1 MIDYDCR
8 DDLSISQNF
17 YKHVH
22 FYSPFTNSESY
33 TLDDDD
39 GKRVPTLRSHKYM
52 SPFKHCVSFNTA
64 PMRTENADEIDKKY
78 STEFPGVQL
87 PKEYRRGNFLS
98 DKYAISRF
106 LASSLREYPIS
117 QSRSEHSSFDMDGH
131 SGGSNFSSSF
141 DKRSRR
147 TEQGKKMMQMVRK
160 FGITEE
166 KKIVREDYPS
176 RPSTTND
183 SIVISR
189 ESQEWSRFWK
199 LRRDRYNERV
209 DEDKFAKFF
218 VYPEVLFK
226 SEIDAEERLHKRQ
239 AAKWMDTDG
248 YTPISKDT
256 KRKIMALSEVV
267 GSTNLP
273 RVILCR
279 IDGRKHT
286 WVALDWLITMFI
298 QGVDH
303 IVIVTNLPAFRW
315 SHRASKSNVS
325 LNRHGYNSEADPRL
339 RDDTNDGVQ
348 HNVWERVYERGYDRD
363 MLKRTADK
371 IWEYVETLLFIAG
384 ANRMSD
390 NPVKVTIEITIG
402 KTMDTMCDMI
412 NIYTPD
418 LIVVG
423 NMNTE
428 SLTKWKSQYFSD
440 LVYSK
445 YPIPVIEVPVLMM
458 NAFEKALV
466 REAARLGRFN
476 NSNIEQRLVPRETV
490 VESKQKDQQKVS
502 VSQSSKDD
510 TCQVYMETLDLIIK
524 RSLKT
529 APKVPEISHIRRQMV
544 DIAASP
550 SMSSLPYTV
559 AGIPTAGI
567 GTPTATAM
575 TSSSTPVDASFRQ
588 SKSSL
593 VASATATGTTVT
605 TRPLTSITS
614 SQMRQMY
621 NRSKLL
627 SQQHAFKSSTAIP
640 YHGPSGNRLSKVTSD
655 PTGRPH
661 VNAVQSNTSLPIR
674 RVVTNTGNSSNAS
687 IDTSLSTST
696 GTSTGASTNTNTST
710 GVKTKGRT
718 TTGTPSSLRFGWPL
732 RRAKSDHGSER
743 CENSITEQLLDN
755 NDDIQ
760 PVLSEGNRRSN
771 GMNGSN
777 SHIRTRRS
785 SHPLSR
791 RSVTGRGGSILD
803 AVESAAHTGGLGQR
817 RWSDERRSNKS
828 VGFFSSFFKK
838 GKN

>member
-1 MIDYDCR
+1 MIEYDCR
-8 DDLSISQNF
+8 DDLSISQNY
-17 YKHVH
+17 YKHVRL
-22 FYSPFTNSESY
+22 YSPFVKSESY
-33 TLDDDD
+33 TLDDEEEEEDYD
-39 GKRVPTLRSHKYM
+39 NNGRHEPTLRSHRYI

-106 LASSLREYPIS
+106 LASSLREYPVS
-117 QSRSEHSSFDMDGH
+117 QSRTEHLSFDTDGH
-131 SGGSNFSSSF
+131 SGGSGGSGSNFSSSL

-189 ESQEWSRFWK
+189 ESQGWPKVWKSRK
-199 LRRDRYNERV
+199 DKYNERV
-209 DEDKFAKFF
+209 DEDKFTKFF
-218 VYPEVLFK
+218 MYPEVLFK
-226 SEIDAEERLHKRQ
+226 SEIDAEERLHKRE
-239 AAKWMDTDG
+239 AARWMDTDG

-256 KRKIMALSEVV
+256 KRKIMVLSEVV

-286 WVALDWLITMFI
+286 WVALDWLVTMFI
-298 QGVDH
+298 QRVDH

-315 SHRASKSNVS
+315 SRSASRSSVS
-325 LNRHGYNSEADPRL
+325 INQRGYNSEFDARVGNDP
-339 RDDTNDGVQ
+339 NDGIQ
-348 HNVWERVYERGYDRD
+348 HNVWERVYERGYDRG

-384 ANRMSD
+384 ANGVRE
-390 NPVKVTIEITIG
+390 NPIKVTIEITIG

-458 NAFEKALV
+458 NAFEKTLA
-466 REAARLGRFN
+466 RESARLSGHN
-476 NSNIEQRLVPRETV
+476 NNIEPELVPRETV
-490 VESKQKDQQKVS
+490 VDRRKRDQQELS
-502 VSQSSKDD
+502 VSQPSNDD
-510 TCQVYMETLDLIIK
+510 EYQVYMEALDTIIE
-524 RSLKT
+524 RSLRT
-529 APKVPEISHIRRQMV
+529 APRVPEISHIPRQMV

-550 SMSSLPYTV
+550 SVNSMPN
-559 AGIPTAGI
+559 AFA
-567 GTPTATAM
+567 GTPIAATAV
-575 TSSSTPVDASFRQ
+575 TSASSPVDTSFRQ

-621 NRSKLL
+621 SRSRLL

-687 IDTSLSTST
+687 IDTNPNTSISTST
-696 GTSTGASTNTNTST
+696 GTSTSTY
-710 GVKTKGRT
+710 
-718 TTGTPSSLRFGWPL
+718 
-732 RRAKSDHGSER
+732 
-743 CENSITEQLLDN
+743 QY
-755 NDDIQ
+755 Q
-760 PVLSEGNRRSN
+760 Y
-771 GMNGSN
+771 
-777 SHIRTRRS
+777 
-785 SHPLSR
+785 
-791 RSVTGRGGSILD
+791 RGED
-803 AVESAAHTGGLGQR
+803 
-817 RWSDERRSNKS
+817 
-828 VGFFSSFFKK
+828 
-838 GKN
+838 